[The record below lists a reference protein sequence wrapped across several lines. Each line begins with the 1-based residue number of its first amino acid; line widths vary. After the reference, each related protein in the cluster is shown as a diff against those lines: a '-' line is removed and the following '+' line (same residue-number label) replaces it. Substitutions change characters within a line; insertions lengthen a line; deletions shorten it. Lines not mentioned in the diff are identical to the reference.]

1 MPEVMPFFLPTQLA
15 IILGAD
21 ANDIR
26 EWAEQG
32 LLQSEKRDGRMRIT
46 PENVALFLFHHPEE
60 AGRVYCD
67 DLIPI
72 FNESRAQIVTILEQ
86 LREDDRLCQVIPS
99 NKFPR

>member
-1 MPEVMPFFLPTQLA
+1 MPEVIPFFLPTQLA

-26 EWAEQG
+26 KWAKQG
-32 LLQSEKRDGRMRIT
+32 VLQSEKKDGRVRIT
-46 PENVALFLFHHPEE
+46 PKSVALFLFHHPEE

-72 FNESRAQIVTILEQ
+72 FNEAREQIVTILEQ
-86 LREDDRLCQVIPS
+86 LREDERLCPDGPLH
-99 NKFPR
+99 NCTK